1 MVVIE
6 IGQYRTKPSIRFNI
20 KASGVVFDL
29 TGKIVNFVVGDKQT
43 GAVFI
48 RRACTPVG
56 SPTEGRCD
64 FTWEAGDTDIAQ
76 NGLDAELELILPDG
90 SSQTISQMKVNIF
103 PTLGGG

>member
-20 KASGVVFDL
+20 RANGVVFDL
-29 TGKIVNFVVGDKQT
+29 TNKTVNFVVGDKET
-43 GAVFI
+43 GLVLI
-48 RRACTPVG
+48 RRACVPVG

-64 FTWEAGDTDIAQ
+64 FSWEPGDTDIAQ
-76 NGLDAELELILPDG
+76 NGLDAELELILSDG